1 MELPAP
7 LRQAVDAF
15 LEGTPLSEIQDAAR
29 RLSERYRAETRDG
42 ALHVGDALAAKAYLA
57 TRLPATYAAIRQCL
71 SETAARRRD
80 LAPSRMLDVGAGP
93 GTALWAARAEW
104 PELDTATLVETS
116 AAMRETGARL
126 AEALPVEARWHAASI
141 EDGLADIAPADLVT
155 LCYVLDELAPAVRDT
170 LIDRLWALTVDTLV
184 IVEPGTPAGWQ
195 RILAARDRLI
205 ALGGH
210 ILAPCPH
217 HAPCPVAAPDW
228 CHFSRRVA
236 RSRLHRTAKGGE
248 VPWEDEKFS
257 YLAVSRHAPDDRL
270 DRVLAPPKTASG
282 MVRLKL
288 CTSDGALDERLVT
301 RREGRT
307 FKAARKADWGDAL

>member
-7 LRQAVDAF
+7 LRQAVDAY
-15 LEGTPLSEIQDAAR
+15 LEGTPLSEIQGAAQ
-29 RLSERYRAETRDG
+29 RLSQRYRAETRDG

-57 TRLPATYAAIRQCL
+57 TRLPATYAAVRQCL
-71 SETAARRRD
+71 SETGARRQD
-80 LAPSRMLDVGAGP
+80 FAPSHMLDVGAGP
-93 GTALWAARAEW
+93 GTALWAALGEW
-104 PELDTATLVETS
+104 PELGAATLVETS
-116 AAMRETGARL
+116 AAMRETGAKL
-126 AEALPVEARWHAASI
+126 AEALPVEARWHAAGV
-141 EDGLADIAPADLVT
+141 EGGLTDIAPADLVT

-170 LIDRLWALTVDTLV
+170 LIDRLWALTANVLV

-205 ALGGH
+205 ALGGN
-210 ILAPCPH
+210 ILAPCAH
-217 HAPCPVAAPDW
+217 HAPCPIAAPDW

-257 YLAVSRHAPDDRL
+257 YLAVSRHAPDDRP

-288 CTSDGALDERLVT
+288 CTSGGALDDRLVT

-307 FKAARKADWGDAL
+307 FKAARKTDWGDAF

>member
-7 LRQAVDAF
+7 LRRAVDAF
-15 LEGTPLSEIQDAAR
+15 LEGTPLSQIQDAAQ
-29 RLSERYRAETRDG
+29 RLSKRYRAETRDG
-42 ALHVGDALAAKAYLA
+42 SLHVGDALAAKAYLA
-57 TRLPATYAAIRQCL
+57 TRLPATYAAVRQCL
-71 SETAARRRD
+71 AETAARRED
-80 LAPSRMLDVGAGP
+80 FAPSRMLDVGAGP
-93 GTALWAARAEW
+93 GTALWAAHAEW
-104 PELDTATLVETS
+104 PELGAATLVETS
-116 AAMRETGARL
+116 TAMREAGAEL
-126 AEALPVEARWHAASI
+126 ARSLAIDTNWHAASV
-141 EDGLADIAPADLVT
+141 ESGLADIAPADLVT

-170 LIDRLWALTVDTLV
+170 LIDRLWALTADTLV

-236 RSRLHRTAKGGE
+236 RSRLHRTAKGGD

-257 YLAVSRHAPDDRL
+257 YLAVSRRAPDDRP
-270 DRVLAPPKTASG
+270 DRVLAPPKTSSG

-288 CTSDGALDERLVT
+288 CTSSGALDERLVT

-307 FKAARKADWGDAL
+307 FKAARKADWGDVL

>member
-1 MELPAP
+1 MELPTP
-7 LRQAVDAF
+7 LRQAVDAL
-15 LEGTPLSEIQDAAR
+15 LEGTPLFQIQDAAR
-29 RLSERYRAETRDG
+29 RLSKRYRAETRDG
-42 ALHVGDALAAKAYLA
+42 SLHVGDALAAKAYLA

-71 SETAARRRD
+71 SETAARRED
-80 LAPSRMLDVGAGP
+80 FAPSRMLDVGAGP

-116 AAMRETGARL
+116 ATMRETGARL
-126 AEALPVEARWHAASI
+126 AEALPVEARWHAASV
-141 EDGLADIAPADLVT
+141 EDGLTDIAPADLVT
-155 LCYVLDELAPAVRDT
+155 LCYVLDELAPAVRET
-170 LIDRLWALTVDTLV
+170 LIDRLWALTADTLV

-217 HAPCPVAAPDW
+217 HAPCPVTAPDW

-257 YLAVSRHAPDDRL
+257 YLAVSRHKPDERP
-270 DRVLAPPKTASG
+270 DRVLAPPKTSSG

-288 CTSDGALDERLVT
+288 CTSSGALDERLVT

>member
-15 LEGTPLSEIQDAAR
+15 LEGTPLSEIQGAAQ
-29 RLSERYRAETRDG
+29 RLSKRYRAETRDG
-42 ALHVGDALAAKAYLA
+42 SLHVGDALAAKAYLA
-57 TRLPATYAAIRQCL
+57 TRLPATFAAVRQCL
-71 SETAARRRD
+71 SETAARRED
-80 LAPSRMLDVGAGP
+80 FAPSRLLDVGAGP

-104 PELDTATLVETS
+104 PELGAATLVETS
-116 AAMRETGARL
+116 RAMRDAGAKL
-126 AEALPVEARWHAASI
+126 AEALSIDTDWQAASV
-141 EDGLADIAPADLVT
+141 EDGLADIASADLVT
-155 LCYVLDELAPAVRDT
+155 LCYVLDELAPAARDA
-170 LIDRLWALTVDTLV
+170 LVDRLWALTADTLV

-195 RILAARDRLI
+195 RILAARDRLT
-205 ALGGH
+205 ALGGY

-217 HAPCPVAAPDW
+217 HAPCPVKAPDW

-257 YLAVSRHAPDDRL
+257 YLAVSRNAPDDRP